1 MKKPVYYAP
10 TAEGDSAFA
19 VAGAA
24 MKYGPGVLAE
34 VGGDARS
41 LGMKRVA
48 LFADPAV
55 SDTEPAAIL
64 VKALKE
70 AGIDPVVYD
79 EMSIEPTDKSFLKAA
94 DFARDGKFDGFVSL
108 GGGSTM
114 DTCKAANLYS
124 THPADFLAYVNLP
137 FGEFRPVPGPLKPHI
152 ACPTT
157 SGTGSE
163 LTSTAVMDLT
173 ELKVKTAI
181 SNKMLKPTLAVVD
194 PTTTH
199 TMPAGVVASTGFDV
213 LTHAIESYTARPY
226 TTRPKPAT
234 PDARPVFQG
243 ANPYSDVGSLEAIRL
258 GGLYLVQAVNDPSD
272 LEARETMM
280 LAAAMAGMSFG
291 NAGVHLPHA
300 MSYGVAGLNHTWIA
314 PGYEK
319 ADPMVPHGIAV
330 VLNAPCAFRFCGPA
344 APERHLK
351 AAEALG
357 ADVRNAAP
365 EHGGELLAARLIEMM
380 RACGLPNGTGALGF
394 TEDDIDGL
402 TERGFNQ
409 PRLTI
414 LAPREVTR
422 EDVAGMYRAG
432 LRYW

>member
-1 MKKPVYYAP
+1 MDKPVYYAP
-10 TAEGDSAFA
+10 TEQGDYAFA
-19 VAGAA
+19 VSAAA
-24 MKYGPGVLAE
+24 MKFGAGVLDE
-34 VGGDARS
+34 LGGDARA
-41 LGMKRVA
+41 LGLKRVA
-48 LFADPAV
+48 LFVDPFIAAAESAAV
-55 SDTEPAAIL
+55 AKASLKAAG
-64 VKALKE
+64 VDA
-70 AGIDPVVYD
+70 VVFD
-79 EMSIEPTDKSFLKAA
+79 EIAIEPTDTSFLAAA

-114 DTCKAANLYS
+114 DTAKAANLYA

-137 FGEFRPVPGPLKPHI
+137 YGEFRPVPGPLKPHI

-163 LTSTAVMDLT
+163 TTSTAVMDIT
-173 ELKVKTAI
+173 ALKVKTAI
-181 SNKMLKPTLAVVD
+181 SNRMLKPSLALVD

-226 TTRPKPAT
+226 TTRPRPKS
-234 PDARPVFQG
+234 PDQRPVFQG

-258 GGLYLVQAVNDPSD
+258 GGKFLVRAARDPD
-272 LEARETMM
+272 DHEARHMLM
-280 LAAAMAGMSFG
+280 LAATMAGLSFG

-300 MSYGVAGLNHTWIA
+300 MSYGVAGLCHKWTA
-314 PGYEK
+314 KGYETAK
-319 ADPMVPHGIAV
+319 PMVPHGIAV
-330 VLNAPCAFRFCGPA
+330 VLNAPCAFRFTAAA

-365 EHGGELLAARLIEMM
+365 EHGGELLAGRLIEMM
-380 RACGLPNGTGALGF
+380 RETGLPNGTAELGF
-394 TEDDIDGL
+394 TEADIPEL
-402 TERGFNQ
+402 VKRGYNQ
-409 PRLTI
+409 PRLVI
-414 LAPREVTR
+414 LAPRDVT
-422 EDVAGMYRAG
+422 EDDVAAMYRDG